1 MFIKNSSSVLK
12 AAKHHKRARGTQ
24 QACLVVFTHQ
34 HRAGHVGSCKKLVD
48 MDMEERASLSSY
60 LNISSF
66 SWDQDVL
73 VSLDLQDNEHQL
85 CM

>member
-1 MFIKNSSSVLK
+1 MFIKNSSSARK
-12 AAKHHKRARGTQ
+12 AAKHHKIAKGTQ
-24 QACLVVFTHQ
+24 QACLVVFSHQ
-34 HRAGHVGSCKKLVD
+34 HRVGHVGSCKKLVD
-48 MDMEERASLSSY
+48 MDMEERSSLSY

-66 SWDQDVL
+66 SWDQDVQ